1 MSDESTPPFTLLKL
15 TDAEDMAAKH
25 GQSEMG
31 EVRFPN
37 RELELEQ
44 TGLSHHKL
52 RPDARQAFGH
62 RHEDAEEVYVV
73 LSGSGRV
80 KLDEE
85 IIELGE
91 LDALRVAPQV
101 TRNFE
106 AGPDGLELLAFGA
119 RHEGDGEVIPG
130 WWSD

>member
-1 MSDESTPPFTLLKL
+1 MSDESTPPYTLLKL

-31 EVRFPN
+31 EVRFPTGD
-37 RELELEQ
+37 LALEQ

-80 KLDEE
+80 KLDDE
-85 IIELGE
+85 IAELTE
-91 LDALRVAPQV
+91 RDALRIAPEV
-101 TRNFE
+101 TRCFE
-106 AGPDGLELLAFGA
+106 AGPDGLEMLAFGA
-119 RHEGDGEVIPG
+119 RHEGDGEIIPG